1 MRFLPD
7 LPLEGEGEDGGG
19 YGGED
24 QVVEDGYGCHHRQ
37 HHQPEPQEHVD
48 LVSQHVARDGYID
61 KYVIY
66 LDG

>member
-24 QVVEDGYGCHHRQ
+24 QVVEDGYGRHHRQ

-48 LVSQHVARDGYID
+48 LVSQHVARDG
-61 KYVIY
+61 
-66 LDG
+66 